1 MSDVKGGL
9 GSFAKKSIAAGV
21 AGAIV
26 FVLAQEIAGYPQ
38 NIAEF
43 MGNQLTSRGPLPESM
58 SLVFGW
64 AIHVTIAIG
73 YAALF
78 GAAVASPM
86 LRSPAGGVRFI
97 PAVVL
102 ALVLGYVAGVIAPPA
117 ISATLGLL
125 TGEGLPAAL
134 PLLNLS
140 FGFAIWNHIGF
151 FIVCLLVLVIIPA
164 SRAGSRRGGSAAS
177 SEADG

>member
-1 MSDVKGGL
+1 MSDIRSGF

-43 MGNQLTSRGPLPESM
+43 MGSQLTSRGPLSESM

-64 AIHVTIAIG
+64 MIHVAIAIG
-73 YAALF
+73 YAVLF
-78 GAAVASPM
+78 GAALASPI

-102 ALVLGYVAGVIAPPA
+102 ALLLGYVTGVIAPPA

-125 TGEGLPAAL
+125 TGEGLPATL

-140 FGFAIWNHIGF
+140 FGFAIWNHMGF
-151 FIVCLLVLVIIPA
+151 FIICLLVFVVIPA
-164 SRAGSRRGGSAAS
+164 FRSKESQ
-177 SEADG
+177 

>member
-1 MSDVKGGL
+1 MSDMKNGL
-9 GSFAKKSIAAGV
+9 GSFAKKSVAAGV

-73 YAALF
+73 YAVLF
-78 GAAVASPM
+78 GAALASPV
-86 LRSPAGGVRFI
+86 LRSPAGGARFI
-97 PAVVL
+97 PAVAL
-102 ALVLGYVAGVIAPPA
+102 ALVLGYVTGVMAPPA
-117 ISATLGLL
+117 IGATLGLL
-125 TGEGLPAAL
+125 TGEGLPASL

-151 FIVCLLVLVIIPA
+151 FIVCLLVFVIIPA
-164 SRAGSRRGGSAAS
+164 FRSRSAVSGATGGA
-177 SEADG
+177 EA